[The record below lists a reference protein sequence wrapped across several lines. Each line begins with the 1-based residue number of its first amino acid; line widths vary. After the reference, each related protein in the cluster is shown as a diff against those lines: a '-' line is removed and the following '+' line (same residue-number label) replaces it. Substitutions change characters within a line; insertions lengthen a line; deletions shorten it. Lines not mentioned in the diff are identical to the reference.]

1 MEQRFK
7 GRLRQAKARLWRSS
21 QHPQPAKSLRACI
34 QVADCVWVFKACWQ
48 QLLRRTMHEAEAL
61 AWHALN
67 ARTGQ
72 LWTLARMIISL
83 LPFEDDD
90 RAHGNGLVLHLGLYV
105 KGGIHGFYKHTKH
118 FPNVCRVLNQLLLA
132 VCPGH
137 CWSAITI
144 GANNRT
150 LPHRDK
156 WNHEGDSL
164 LLGVS
169 HQVDGGLWVESA
181 GGSHYDECQEQLLA
195 GVLMDTISTGV
206 LFNGRSCWHATQ
218 SWTGGNRVVIVAYV
232 PGHAE
237 RVKDAQLSLLRA
249 LGFLPPVC

>member
-1 MEQRFK
+1 
-7 GRLRQAKARLWRSS
+7 
-21 QHPQPAKSLRACI
+21 
-34 QVADCVWVFKACWQ
+34 
-48 QLLRRTMHEAEAL
+48 
-61 AWHALN
+61 
-67 ARTGQ
+67 
-72 LWTLARMIISL
+72 MIISL

-237 RVKDAQLSLLRA
+237 RVKDAHLAFCRLCAEQSSCIPLAGRPSECRAVKQRLPHCFAVTVPPFRRLHFRLGVLLRPPCRPLAMEAADA
-249 LGFLPPVC
+249 LTTPEVPLLCTACLHSVPLPL